1 MAEFLSFLDFFRPFF
16 NTPAKFSLV
25 QTKQMFLRF
34 SAQFHGQIVDPDI
47 QEPHVYIVVQRLC
60 ANHLIPGKVFRYE
73 SIARADIKEP
83 PCGKELLF
91 NKLDESL
98 LIKVAVM
105 MAGGL
110 SVLFVDLLPPG
121 GFIPS
126 FGAVIKQCGSAL
138 DFIGY
143 SSWRT
148 SKLSGNGS

>member
-34 SAQFHGQIVDPDI
+34 SAQFHGQIVVPDI

-60 ANHLIPGKVFRYE
+60 ANHLIPGKVSRYE

>member
-1 MAEFLSFLDFFRPFF
+1 MAEFLSFLDFFGPFF
-16 NTPAKFSLV
+16 NAPTKFSLV

-34 SAQFHGQIVDPDI
+34 SAQFHGQIVVPDI

-60 ANHLIPGKVFRYE
+60 ANHLIPGKVSRYE

-148 SKLSGNGS
+148 GKLSGNGS

>member
-1 MAEFLSFLDFFRPFF
+1 M
-16 NTPAKFSLV
+16 
-25 QTKQMFLRF
+25 
-34 SAQFHGQIVDPDI
+34 
-47 QEPHVYIVVQRLC
+47 
-60 ANHLIPGKVFRYE
+60 
-73 SIARADIKEP
+73 
-83 PCGKELLF
+83 
-91 NKLDESL
+91 LDESL

-148 SKLSGNGS
+148 GKLSGNGS